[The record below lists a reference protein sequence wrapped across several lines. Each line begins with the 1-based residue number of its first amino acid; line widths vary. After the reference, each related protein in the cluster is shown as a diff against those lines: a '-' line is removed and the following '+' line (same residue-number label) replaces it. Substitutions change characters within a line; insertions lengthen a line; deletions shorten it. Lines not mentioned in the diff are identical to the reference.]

1 VDRQLVDHLLEE
13 DLLLEEVHLEEDL
26 LLEEV
31 HLEEVLLETILE
43 MMEETLEMMMMKL
56 LSSRPRKES
65 SKSSLRI
72 DDQHG
77 FLSASLELS

>member
-1 VDRQLVDHLLEE
+1 MDRQLVDHLLEE
-13 DLLLEEVHLEEDL
+13 DLLLEEVHLV